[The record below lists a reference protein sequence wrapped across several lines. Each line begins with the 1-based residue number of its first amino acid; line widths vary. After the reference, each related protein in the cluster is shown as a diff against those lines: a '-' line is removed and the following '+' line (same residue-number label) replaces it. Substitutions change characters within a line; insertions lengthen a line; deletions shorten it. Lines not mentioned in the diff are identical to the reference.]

1 MQVLWALLC
10 KKKKLSEKDTD
21 YTCRLSRGNMNEIE
35 NTFGSSHFEM
45 CADFSKRLK
54 ASVRM
59 EPPRART
66 RQNENL
72 VQDGG
77 GETENN
83 HFVLSDDDDSDAE
96 FVCNL
101 LLTPTTITPSV
112 STTTTNT
119 TTSTPSS
126 STSQKSNNQPEMLIR
141 RRSPRTNNQS
151 SSQNLQPSS
160 LNFTNTNQEQSST
173 RKKRSSRSDTF
184 MEKWSETEKKLKF
197 SLYSQLFLIK
207 FYAYYS
213 HVVETL
219 INYKNIQLLH
229 ITHVISS
236 IFQAESNENIFKTQ
250 QPHLYKLTKD
260 KGQYIMWEV
269 ELFEL

>member
-1 MQVLWALLC
+1 MSNPTTQQEEINMCDKLLTCTQIEKLIGSKHTCNKRKTKKNGRKQKYQIFSTKNQDDMQVLWALLC
-10 KKKKLSEKDTD
+10 KKKKPSEKDTD

-83 HFVLSDDDDSDAE
+83 HFVLSDDDDSDAV
-96 FVCNL
+96 FICNL
-101 LLTPTTITPSV
+101 LHTPTAITPSV
-112 STTTTNT
+112 STTNTNT

-160 LNFTNTNQEQSST
+160 LN
-173 RKKRSSRSDTF
+173 
-184 MEKWSETEKKLKF
+184 
-197 SLYSQLFLIK
+197 SL
-207 FYAYYS
+207 
-213 HVVETL
+213 E
-219 INYKNIQLLH
+219 
-229 ITHVISS
+229 
-236 IFQAESNENIFKTQ
+236 
-250 QPHLYKLTKD
+250 
-260 KGQYIMWEV
+260 
-269 ELFEL
+269 